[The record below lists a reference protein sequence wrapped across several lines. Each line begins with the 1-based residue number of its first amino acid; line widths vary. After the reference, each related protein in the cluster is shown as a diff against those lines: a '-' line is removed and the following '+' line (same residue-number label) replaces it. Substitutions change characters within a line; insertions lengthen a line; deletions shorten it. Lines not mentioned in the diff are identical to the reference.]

1 MSATNDST
9 TTPAVNKSPGRG
21 KKQVA
26 DPTASGHFPSTWSL
40 FTFPFLARI
49 TPADLKLV
57 DGGSAAPTTDDR
69 AVTPPG
75 PDTLAESN
83 SDESDQD
90 KDGNDKDDDAAH
102 FTCQVCAQ
110 RFADLIAQRH
120 HFRSLWHRYNVKR
133 VAQFGLAPVDEN
145 EFDQQYRDAERA
157 APAALAATAAKTAKI
172 PVDSDSESDSENDD
186 TDASG
191 PVEALSVLFQRAQLE
206 AALSGPTAASPDA
219 ALTDVRT
226 THTSRTYLRFQ
237 LASHPTRTF
246 SVHRAIFPTT
256 ASPLTTSDTVLTALR
271 TTQSAYRAVY
281 LMIGGGHFAGA
292 VFDRDQCIAHT
303 SIHRYTTRR
312 KQGGA
317 QSSQDSKRH
326 AKSAGANLR
335 RYNEAALAREVWENM
350 AKWRTHLEA
359 ANVVFVVAPGVANR
373 RVVLGNEVAKEVF
386 AKDDARVKS
395 VPFTTKKP
403 THSEIVQIHRRLTSV
418 QVVVPEEVEV
428 PVAVPA
434 VPAAAPTTVAPA
446 PVPFPAPSEPAA
458 DTARTGK
465 KKKKRPATTKTG
477 TQAQAASSSS
487 SEDDASGDDAAPAA
501 PSGPQTLAGRPASSL
516 VPVGLRQSLASAA
529 LSPELR
535 LTAERERRARAAERR
550 MGALT
555 AANTP
560 SMQAPAAAPAPAV
573 EAPTGCAGC
582 GGAIA
587 KMPIKRHGRQF
598 CSMKCATKFKP

>member
-1 MSATNDST
+1 MSAANDST
-9 TTPAVNKSPGRG
+9 TTPAANASPGRG
-21 KKQVA
+21 RKQAA
-26 DPTASGHFPSTWSL
+26 DQTASGHFPSTWSL

-49 TPADLKLV
+49 TPADLTLV
-57 DGGSAAPTTDDR
+57 DAGSAAAPADDR

-75 PDTLAESN
+75 PDTLAESS

-90 KDGNDKDDDAAH
+90 KDDDSKDGDDAAH

-110 RFADLIAQRH
+110 RFADLIAQRL
-120 HFRSLWHRYNVKR
+120 HFQSLWHRYNVKR
-133 VAQFGLAPVDEN
+133 VAQLGLAPVDEN
-145 EFDQQYRDAERA
+145 EFDLQYRDAERA
-157 APAALAATAAKTAKI
+157 VPAAAAVPKAAKI
-172 PVDSDSESDSENDD
+172 PVDSESESDSDNDD
-186 TDASG
+186 ADASG
-191 PVEALSVLFQRAQLE
+191 PVDALAVLFQRAQLE
-206 AALSGPTAASPDA
+206 TAPSGPTTANSDA
-219 ALTDVRT
+219 MSTDVRAS
-226 THTSRTYLRFQ
+226 HTSRTYLRFQ

-256 ASPLTTSDTVLTALR
+256 TTPLTTSDTVLAALR

-281 LMIGGGHFAGA
+281 LMLGGGHFAGA

-335 RYNEAALAREVWENM
+335 RYNEAALAREVWEIM
-350 AKWRTHLEA
+350 AKWRAHLEA
-359 ANVVFVVAPGVANR
+359 ATAVFVVAPGVANR
-373 RVVLGNEVAKEVF
+373 RVVLGNEVAKDVF

-418 QVVVPEEVEV
+418 QVVVPGEVVE
-428 PVAVPA
+428 PAVTSA
-434 VPAAAPTTVAPA
+434 VPAAAAPTPAPAPA
-446 PVPFPAPSEPAA
+446 PVPAPSESGTDAA
-458 DTARTGK
+458 RPGK
-465 KKKKRPATTKTG
+465 KKKKRPATAKTG
-477 TQAQAASSSS
+477 TQAQAASSSG
-487 SEDDASGDDAAPAA
+487 SEDDASGDDAAPV
-501 PSGPQTLAGRPASSL
+501 PCGPQTLAGRPAPSL
-516 VPVGLRQSLASAA
+516 VPVGLRQALASAA
-529 LSPELR
+529 ISPELR

-550 MGALT
+550 MGVLT
-555 AANTP
+555 VASTP
-560 SMQAPAAAPAPAV
+560 SMQAPAAPAAAAAV

>member
-1 MSATNDST
+1 MSATNEST
-9 TTPAVNKSPGRG
+9 TTPTASASPGRS
-21 KKQVA
+21 KKQAA

-49 TPADLKLV
+49 TPADLTLADV
-57 DGGSAAPTTDDR
+57 GSTVATADDR

-75 PDTLAESN
+75 PDALAESS

-90 KDGNDKDDDAAH
+90 KDDDGKDDDAAH

-133 VAQFGLAPVDEN
+133 VAQLGLAPVDEN

-157 APAALAATAAKTAKI
+157 VPAATAATAAKIRA
-172 PVDSDSESDSENDD
+172 DSDSEPDSDNDD
-186 TDASG
+186 ADTAG
-191 PVEALSVLFQRAQLE
+191 PVDTLAVLFQRAQLE
-206 AALSGPTAASPDA
+206 AAPSGPAAATTDAAS
-219 ALTDVRT
+219 TDVRT
-226 THTSRTYLRFQ
+226 AHTSRTYLRFQ

-246 SVHRAIFPTT
+246 SVHRTILPSTN
-256 ASPLTTSDTVLTALR
+256 PLTTSDTVLAALR

-281 LMIGGGHFAGA
+281 LMLGGGHFAGA

-335 RYNEAALAREVWENM
+335 RYNEAALAREVWEIM

-359 ANVVFVVAPGVANR
+359 AHAVFVVAPGVANR

-428 PVAVPA
+428 PAAAPAV
-434 VPAAAPTTVAPA
+434 VPAAAPTTLAPAPA
-446 PVPFPAPSEPAA
+446 PVPAPSEPVTDAA
-458 DTARTGK
+458 RLGK
-465 KKKKRPATTKTG
+465 KKKKRPATAKTG
-477 TQAQAASSSS
+477 TQAQAASSSGG
-487 SEDDASGDDAAPAA
+487 ENDTSGDEAPVSA
-501 PSGPQTLAGRPASSL
+501 PSGPQTLAGRPAPSL

-550 MGALT
+550 MGVLT
-555 AANTP
+555 AASTP
-560 SMQAPAAAPAPAV
+560 SMQSPAAPAAAAV

>member
-1 MSATNDST
+1 MSANNGVSSS
-9 TTPAVNKSPGRG
+9 TPAANASPSRN
-21 KKQVA
+21 KKQAA

-40 FTFPFLARI
+40 FTFPFLVRI
-49 TPADLKLV
+49 TPADLTLV
-57 DGGSAAPTTDDR
+57 DAGSTAAATDDR
-69 AVTPPG
+69 AITPPG
-75 PDTLAESN
+75 PDVLAESS

-90 KDGNDKDDDAAH
+90 KDGDDKDDDAAH
-102 FTCQVCAQ
+102 FSCQVCAQ

-120 HFRSLWHRYNVKR
+120 HFRSLWHRYNIKR
-133 VAQFGLAPVDEN
+133 VAQLGLAPVDEN

-157 APAALAATAAKTAKI
+157 VPAATATKAAKVS
-172 PVDSDSESDSENDD
+172 VDSESESDSDSDD
-186 TDASG
+186 ADAAG
-191 PVEALSVLFQRAQLE
+191 PVDALAVLFQRAQLE
-206 AALSGPTAASPDA
+206 AAPSDPTTANSDSTS
-219 ALTDVRT
+219 TDVRAS
-226 THTSRTYLRFQ
+226 HTSRTYLRFQ

-256 ASPLTTSDTVLTALR
+256 TAPLITSDTVLAALR
-271 TTQSAYRAVY
+271 TIQSAYRAVY

-335 RYNEAALAREVWENM
+335 RYNEAALAREVWEIM
-350 AKWRTHLEA
+350 GKWRAHLETA
-359 ANVVFVVAPGVANR
+359 TVVFVVAPGVANR

-418 QVVVPEEVEV
+418 HVVVPEEVEALV
-428 PVAVPA
+428 EAPA
-434 VPAAAPTTVAPA
+434 VPAPAPAAPSPAPA
-446 PVPFPAPSEPAA
+446 PVPAPPEPATDA
-458 DTARTGK
+458 ARLGK
-465 KKKKRPATTKTG
+465 KKKKRPVTAKTG

-487 SEDDASGDDAAPAA
+487 SGGDDASGDDTAPA
-501 PSGPQTLAGRPASSL
+501 PSGPQTLAGRPAPSL

-550 MGALT
+550 MGVLT
-555 AANTP
+555 AANIP
-560 SMQAPAAAPAPAV
+560 SMQTPTAPAAAAV
-573 EAPTGCAGC
+573 VETPTGCAGC